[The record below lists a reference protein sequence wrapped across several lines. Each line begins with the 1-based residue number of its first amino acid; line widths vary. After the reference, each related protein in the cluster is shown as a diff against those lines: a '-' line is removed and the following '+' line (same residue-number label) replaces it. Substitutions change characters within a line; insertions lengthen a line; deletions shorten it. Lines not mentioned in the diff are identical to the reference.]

1 MSATFLKHIVMMKH
15 TRRSKK
21 MVIGKRAITKVQAVV
36 VATVIAVAAI
46 AGGVAWWYTSK
57 PTGELPPIKIGCC
70 HPLTGYSQL
79 LGHYFRMGVI
89 LATEEINS
97 RGGILGRRVELYWA
111 DDKCLPADGV
121 PAINKLISIDRVDAI
136 LGPQCSSVV
145 LAVMPII
152 NDAKVPMLICAA
164 TSPLITQRSGVGGNI
179 WTFRI
184 NPHDGLMG
192 PALAKFLVEDFHVR
206 SMSMVVLNNDWGRGN
221 VMVWQNLSRQL
232 GIEIK
237 SVDYFDYG
245 ETNFLPI
252 LTNIKNLNPDCLF
265 LAADY
270 EEGYHIM
277 KAYRELGMT
286 QLVVGRG
293 GVGTKTMADKF
304 GKELVEGVIGINF
317 YSVKINNTEH
327 IEFVRRFLNRWNEL
341 PDIVSAWG
349 YVEAYVLFD
358 AIKRAGTTEK
368 EAVRNALK
376 ATNMDTFL
384 GHIEFDDHNQA
395 YCPVYVYRIHNG
407 DEELIAT
414 VPTTPP

>member
-1 MSATFLKHIVMMKH
+1 MVFN
-15 TRRSKK
+15 KK
-21 MVIGKRAITKVQAVV
+21 ALTNIQVAIIAVV
-36 VATVIAVAAI
+36 LIVAAV
-46 AGGVAWWYTSK
+46 GGSVTWWYLSK
-57 PTGELPPIKIGCC
+57 QEVQLAPIKVGCS
-70 HPLTGYSQL
+70 HPLTGYSAL

-89 LATEEINS
+89 LATEEINAA
-97 RGGILGRRVELYWA
+97 GGVLGRKVELYWA

-121 PAINKLISIDRVDAI
+121 SAINKLISVDQVDFI
-136 LGPQCSSVV
+136 LGPQCSSAV
-145 LAVMPII
+145 LAVMPIVQSAQI
-152 NDAKVPMLICAA
+152 PMLICAS
-164 TSPLITQRSGVGGNI
+164 TSPKVTEQSGVGGNI

-192 PALAKFLVEDFHVR
+192 PALASFLVKDFNVR
-206 SMSMVVLNNDWGRGN
+206 SMSMLVLNNDWGRGN
-221 VMVWQNLSRQL
+221 VMVWQNLAQQL
-232 GIEIK
+232 NIQIK

-252 LTNIKNLNPDCLF
+252 LTNVKNLNPDCLF

-317 YSVKINNTEH
+317 YSVKINTTEH
-327 IEFVRRFLNRWNEL
+327 NEFVRRFLNRWNEL
-341 PDIVSAWG
+341 PDIVAAWA

-358 AIKRAGTTEK
+358 AIKRAGTIDK
-368 EAVRNALK
+368 AAVRNALK
-376 ATNMDTFL
+376 NTDMETFL
-384 GHIEFDDHNQA
+384 GRIKFDDHNQA

-407 DEELIAT
+407 DEELIAI
-414 VPTTPP
+414 VPTSPP